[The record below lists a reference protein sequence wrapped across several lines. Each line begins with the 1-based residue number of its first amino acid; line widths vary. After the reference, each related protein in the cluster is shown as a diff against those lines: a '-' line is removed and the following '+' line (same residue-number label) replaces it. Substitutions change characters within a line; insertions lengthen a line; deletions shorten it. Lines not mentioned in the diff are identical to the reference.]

1 MNKQESILQAEGSD
15 EDSFRMMYN
24 SYEKQLA
31 AAEPKDR
38 NKIQKNF
45 QRQTQNID
53 PEVKKNV
60 FEAMDKESEAKNM
73 GGMMNYNM
81 GGSMLMP
88 PEREGYSRAGLVK
101 LIIGAFTKTPTEK
114 AIVKQAK
121 DAHKSVEDLSMEMPK
136 KEAMEQTA
144 EKMDMPISSIQALEK
159 QFARESGGGK
169 ADTFFDEIRQTYRAI
184 TKEGTQGQQ
193 AAEEF
198 GGGKET
204 RASRIKGAKFFGVGA
219 GTVGLPVAGMTAYNN
234 LTDTES
240 GNNEERINP
249 EDYPVYKKGSESAK
263 AFRESQR
270 KAKKEKKEF
279 FEFEGREYN
288 VKEAKNM
295 GGKMKI
301 KYAEGGSMLVPPEM
315 EMEAEQDM
323 PVDTYD
329 NIPPDEMAE
338 AEASQLPDEEM
349 EDNYLEYVLDES
361 LDQEDQEYLM
371 SVLESDERLSGIF
384 DKVMDVAGEFSGEG
398 EVDGPGTGVS
408 DSIPARLSD
417 GEFVV
422 TEKATDQIGA
432 DNLQTMMDD
441 AEQAYD
447 GGYMKKAFGGMVD
460 DVPTDD
466 RKEDEEINSMM
477 IASNQMPSVRPR

>member
-315 EMEAEQDM
+315 EAEQDM

-329 NIPPDEMAE
+329 NIPPDEMAA

>member
-15 EDSFRMMYN
+15 EDSFRMLFN
-24 SYEKQLA
+24 SYQKQLA
-31 AAEPKDR
+31 AAEPEDHK
-38 NKIQKNF
+38 KIQKNF
-45 QRQTQNID
+45 QLQTQNID
-53 PEVKKNV
+53 SEVKKRV
-60 FEAMDKESEAKNM
+60 FEAIDEESEAKNM
-73 GGMMNYNM
+73 GGMMQYNM

-88 PEREGYSRAGLVK
+88 PEREGYVLGAVVKKGAEIGKKVSSAVGANLDDAVTATGRKSQGARRRADGTLYSAMGDSVVQIK
-101 LIIGAFTKTPTEK
+101 STQDQFKGAGK
-114 AIVKQAK
+114 AAAV
-121 DAHKSVEDLSMEMPK
+121 
-136 KEAMEQTA
+136 
-144 EKMDMPISSIQALEK
+144 
-159 QFARESGGGK
+159 FAAIFGGK
-169 ADTFFDEIRQTYRAI
+169 KAYDKLTTEQKTDFQKAFSKAHNADKKTFMFED
-184 TKEGTQGQQ
+184 KEFTT
-193 AAEEF
+193 EVKR
-198 GGGKET
+198 GGKM
-204 RASRIKGAKFFGVGA
+204 S
-219 GTVGLPVAGMTAYNN
+219 
-234 LTDTES
+234 
-240 GNNEERINP
+240 
-249 EDYPVYKKGSESAK
+249 
-263 AFRESQR
+263 
-270 KAKKEKKEF
+270 
-279 FEFEGREYN
+279 
-288 VKEAKNM
+288 
-295 GGKMKI
+295 GGKMK
-301 KYAEGGSMLVPPEM
+301 YAEGSMLVPP

-329 NIPPDEMAE
+329 NIPEDEKEE

-422 TEKATDQIGA
+422 TEKATDQIGSG
-432 DNLQTMMDD
+432 NLQTMMDD

-460 DVPTDD
+460 DIPTDD

>member
-315 EMEAEQDM
+315 EAEQDM

-329 NIPPDEMAE
+329 NIPPDEMAA

-349 EDNYLEYVLDES
+349 EDSYLEYVLDES

-371 SVLESDERLSGIF
+371 SVLEGDERLSGIF

-417 GEFVV
+417 GEFVI

>member
-60 FEAMDKESEAKNM
+60 FKAMDKESEAKNM
-73 GGMMNYNM
+73 GGMMQYNM

-88 PEREGYSRAGLVK
+88 PEREGYGAGSAVGKKIASALGANLDDAVTAAGKKSKGARRRADGTLYSAMGDSVLKIKGTQDQLKGAGKATVVLATLFGGKKAYNK
-101 LIIGAFTKTPTEK
+101 LTTTQKTDFEK
-114 AIVKQAK
+114 AFSKAHNDDEETFMFEGKEFNTEVK
-121 DAHKSVEDLSMEMPK
+121 
-136 KEAMEQTA
+136 
-144 EKMDMPISSIQALEK
+144 
-159 QFARESGGGK
+159 RGGK
-169 ADTFFDEIRQTYRAI
+169 M
-184 TKEGTQGQQ
+184 
-193 AAEEF
+193 
-198 GGGKET
+198 
-204 RASRIKGAKFFGVGA
+204 S
-219 GTVGLPVAGMTAYNN
+219 
-234 LTDTES
+234 
-240 GNNEERINP
+240 
-249 EDYPVYKKGSESAK
+249 
-263 AFRESQR
+263 
-270 KAKKEKKEF
+270 
-279 FEFEGREYN
+279 
-288 VKEAKNM
+288 

-329 NIPPDEMAE
+329 NIPEDEKEE

>member
-315 EMEAEQDM
+315 EAEQDM

-329 NIPPDEMAE
+329 NIPPDEMAA

-349 EDNYLEYVLDES
+349 EDSYLEYVLDES